1 MGCGQ
6 KNPLGCCSLEE
17 PRPCGICSGLVLL
30 EQNAETGQRG
40 MGSRMEQHVRNQHQA
55 LAAILDLDADVP
67 RRMACEV
74 HDRDARHD
82 LPLAVDVL
90 KAGIEPRKLL
100 SLGKLL
106 FSSSGAVLLFAG
118 SVK

>member
-17 PRPCGICSGLVLL
+17 PRPCGICGLVLL

-100 SLGKLL
+100 SLGNY
-106 FSSSGAVLLFAG
+106 SSAAPVLYCCSPG
-118 SVK
+118 P

>member
-6 KNPLGCCSLEE
+6 KNLSRLLLARK

-55 LAAILDLDADVP
+55 LAAILRSG
-67 RRMACEV
+67 RRCAPAYGLQV

-90 KAGIEPRKLL
+90 KAG
-100 SLGKLL
+100 
-106 FSSSGAVLLFAG
+106 
-118 SVK
+118 